1 MGIFVRRLMGVIVG
15 IVVAALLID
24 TSWAAANTWFP
35 APIPTDASDTD
46 LLAGFVMKMPLAG
59 QVTIAIGWFATGLV
73 SAFAALRVAQ
83 WRPAGWV
90 VVAVVLATGI
100 WNLTQLTQ
108 PLWLQAATL
117 VLPLAG
123 AWLAERHYHRARP
136 GDPLIN

>member
-1 MGIFVRRLMGVIVG
+1 MRKLIGVIVG
-15 IVVAALLID
+15 IVVAALLVD
-24 TSWAAANTWFP
+24 TSWAAADTWFP
-35 APIPTDASDTD
+35 APISADASDAD

-59 QVTIAIGWFATGLV
+59 QLVLTIGWFVTGLV

-83 WRPAGWV
+83 WRPAGWI
-90 VVAVVLATGI
+90 AVVFVIATGV
-100 WNLTQLTQ
+100 WNLTQLAQ